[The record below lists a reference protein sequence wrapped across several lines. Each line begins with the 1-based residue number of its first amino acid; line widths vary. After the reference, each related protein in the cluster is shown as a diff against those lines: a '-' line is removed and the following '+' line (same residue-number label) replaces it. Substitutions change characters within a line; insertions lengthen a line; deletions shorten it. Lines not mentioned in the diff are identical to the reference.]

1 MEKKHVKFVIRI
13 IDENENP
20 ITKPIK
26 VYIEGEIMGGK
37 EVKTENR
44 STNIKET
51 HIKTTEEKS
60 VKAIIQA
67 IDEKENPI
75 GKPIEVYD
83 YATIV
88 NGEKLIRV
96 KDKYGVG
103 CYTSKLAVIN
113 SSLEEI
119 PLSGVYGLLTPLL
132 IAVKN
137 DKVIVK
143 PLRSFTL
150 THYRKPGEKEY
161 QLMRTREVL
170 REGEYVDLKISDT
183 YREIG
188 REGDVPIVKPDVKI
202 RIYAK
207 KLEKELYQQ

>member
-1 MEKKHVKFVIRI
+1 MKEK
-13 IDENENP
+13 
-20 ITKPIK
+20 
-26 VYIEGEIMGGK
+26 G
-37 EVKTENR
+37 VKTENR

-88 NGEKLIRV
+88 DGEKLIRV

-170 REGEYVDLKISDT
+170 KEGREVLKPGEYVDLYIPRT

-188 REGDVPIVKPDVKI
+188 REGSIPIVDDDVKI
-202 RIYAK
+202 RIEAR
-207 KLEKELYQQ
+207 KLEEELYQP